1 MAKKITDDLSGYGLF
16 GVEFFVRGQEVI
28 FSELSPRPHDTGLLT
43 LYTQNLS
50 EFDLHARAILHL
62 PISDITALRSGACH
76 TINAEQASSNY
87 TVNGLAAAE
96 AMANV
101 EAMLFGKPDAYPN
114 RRLGIVFA
122 PNVETAKAARAK
134 ITLDY

>member
-1 MAKKITDDLSGYGLF
+1 M
-16 GVEFFVRGQEVI
+16 
-28 FSELSPRPHDTGLLT
+28 SPRPHDTGLLT

-122 PNVETAKAARAK
+122 PMWKRPRQRAPK
-134 ITLDY
+134 YIGLLVALPALIVG